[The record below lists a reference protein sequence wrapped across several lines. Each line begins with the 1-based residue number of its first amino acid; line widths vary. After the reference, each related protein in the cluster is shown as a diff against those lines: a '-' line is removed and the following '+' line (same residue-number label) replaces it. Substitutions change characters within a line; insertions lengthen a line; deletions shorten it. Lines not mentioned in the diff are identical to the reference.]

1 MATPINDNYTTL
13 SGGDIYAGML
23 NPNPPVTAEQL
34 DSVTLLSTGASPP
47 HPDLNQ
53 TLVFTLH
60 ASGGGDFQTS
70 AGRLYQ
76 ADVSGR
82 LAVQTYNTW
91 RFQAVRGVDSLGNRT
106 LNLSPSD
113 YYDRY
118 PSNVMRESYHMGF
131 TGIDGSPELRLCNER
146 RYDALLLWAESN
158 LPLHPTKRCMTGGS
172 MGAWGTLSYGIRRA
186 SKFAALYPDRP
197 RWRYNNNF
205 AGQQVTIPNF
215 ASGGVNYT
223 SANSPILSA
232 DDGGT
237 PAIAHMDIIAYVS
250 NTTNKVPWIGWCIG
264 VNDGFTN
271 WLDHVAAVN
280 ALRAAKRGFAFAWNG
295 GNHSSGSIMNQVRNS
310 YPYGM
315 FEIGKGY
322 PLFTNHSG
330 DDDINV
336 TPTIGDLT
344 TRGIN
349 LGLSF
354 RNVVETATSWSC
366 EVTSILGARTVSVEP
381 ISDIFTAEVSP
392 QTINIPAANTWVQVT
407 FNL

>member
-1 MATPINDNYTTL
+1 MNDTYSAI
-13 SGGDIYAGML
+13 SGAGIYAGMTD
-23 NPNPPVTAEQL
+23 PTPPPASEQL
-34 DSVTLLSTGASPP
+34 DSVSVLSVGASPP
-47 HPDLNQ
+47 HADLSQ

-76 ADVSGR
+76 AAVSGR

-91 RFQAVRGVDSLGNRT
+91 KFQAVRGVDALNNRT
-106 LNLSPSD
+106 LILSPSD

-131 TGIDGSPELRLCNER
+131 TGIDGSPVLRLCNER

-197 RWRYNNNF
+197 RWRYSNY
-205 AGQQVTIPNF
+205 ATQGVTIPNF
-215 ASGGVNYT
+215 TSGGVSYT
-223 SANSPILSA
+223 AANSPLLSA

-237 PAIAHMDIIAYVS
+237 PAINHMDIIAYVS
-250 NTTNKVPWIGWCIG
+250 NTANKVPWIGWCIG

-280 ALRAAKRGFAFAWNG
+280 ALRTAKRGFAFAWNG
-295 GNHSSGSIMNQVRNS
+295 GNHSSGSILNQVRNS
-310 YPYGM
+310 YPYGT

-336 TPTIGDLT
+336 TPVVGDLT

-354 RNVVETATSWSC
+354 RNVVESASGWSC
-366 EVTSILGARTVSVEP
+366 EVTSILGARTVTVEP
-381 ISDIFTAEVSP
+381 ISEVFKAAVTP
-392 QTINIPAANTWVQVT
+392 QNINIPAANTWVPVT
-407 FNL
+407 FNA